1 MIDAWW
7 QDTSAAERERV
18 MAEQQIAN
26 LEELLD
32 HLRRAVEADEREVT
46 VERLLEAVG
55 SRSFAPLMLLAGV
68 LLVSPLSGIPTF
80 PTLMAVMVGTVTLQ
94 MLCGRCYFWL
104 PRWLLHRHFDRDR
117 LLQVFGWLES
127 PARVTDRVLRPR
139 LPALLRGPA
148 ERLIALP
155 CFLLALA
162 LPVTEVVPFSSSMAG
177 VAFLA
182 FGLSLAARD
191 GALAL
196 VAYLFVAFTLAMLAS
211 LWG

>member
-1 MIDAWW
+1 M
-7 QDTSAAERERV
+7 S
-18 MAEQQIAN
+18 EQQIAN

-32 HLRRAVEADEREVT
+32 HLRRAAEAGERDVT

-55 SRSFAPLMLLAGV
+55 RRSFAPLLLLVGV

-80 PTLMAVMVGTVTLQ
+80 PTLMGIMVSIVTLQ
-94 MLCGRCYFWL
+94 MLCGRHYFWL
-104 PRWLLHRHFDRDR
+104 PRWLLHRHLDRDR
-117 LLQVFGWLES
+117 LLQVFDWLDT

-139 LPALLRGPA
+139 LLALLRGPA
-148 ERLIALP
+148 ERIIALL

-182 FGLSLAARD
+182 FGLSLAAFD

-196 VAYLFVAFTLAMLAS
+196 LAYLFVTFTMAMLAML
-211 LWG
+211 WG